1 MLFSGFVLGF
11 GLLVGFGVF
20 LCLMFK
26 QRIAVARMLKEK
38 EKKAQ
43 SPTQNQTKNPLQ
55 HIELPFT
62 VVSNMFNEGHMS

>member
-1 MLFSGFVLGF
+1 
-11 GLLVGFGVF
+11 
-20 LCLMFK
+20 
-26 QRIAVARMLKEK
+26 MLKEK

-62 VVSNMFNEGHMS
+62 VVWNMFNEGHMS